1 MRKFLAIIT
10 IFLGLSVSLQADQR
24 LIITSHD
31 TDNQL
36 NYSDTSIARASF
48 SEPGVC
54 LALSG
59 GGARGL
65 AQIGVLEVLE
75 ENNIP
80 IKFIAGTSMG
90 AIVGGLYCSG
100 YSAKELHELVLDIDW
115 RELFSSTPIRSSL
128 LTSAK
133 GRSEKALLKI
143 GLEKW
148 RPAIPRGITAGQKLS
163 NLLTRLCYRA
173 GVRSTIS
180 FDFLNP
186 PFRATA
192 TDLVSGKLEV
202 ISSGD
207 LAEAMRASMSFPVGF
222 TPVATGDKLYVD
234 GGLVNP
240 VPVELCRSIAGG
252 PVIAVNTTSPLL
264 PVDEISDAIDMANQ
278 STTVMSLNNLN
289 QQLSEAEIVIEP
301 GLGYH
306 KSFDFD
312 NIKELIDSG
321 RQATLELLPFIRQSL
336 HTEIP
341 VSHKEFKIVETR
353 IAGLKSL
360 PESYFMAALNDSSY
374 LSRHDIEENLR
385 AIEKTGFVNSAHAEL
400 IPATSS
406 YNLVYVVDDNPRIKG
421 FAFSGMTVISP
432 QTLLKQMKSEVGQIA
447 NYNTLLADS
456 KNIERL
462 YANSGYTLARVLQLR
477 VDSKTGI
484 VSIAIDEGRIDNIS
498 VKGNERTK
506 NWVVFRDMK
515 LHENELFTARKAQQ
529 SLDNL
534 YATGLF
540 ETVKLT
546 AQPETPGVDINVKV
560 EEKSFDYLR
569 AGARYDNEYKAA
581 GFVDLVASNIVGT
594 GNEAYLSCQLG
605 ERKRAY
611 QLTMKSDRIFR
622 TYLTYRLSL
631 NHSLFK
637 RNHYI
642 DHESAGY
649 LSEMSTGIDF
659 EIGQHFARLGKL
671 SAVFGL
677 YRHIYD
683 TPGQSRSTDRRQVSI
698 AIRSLVDTF
707 NSLPIPE
714 KGKLHQFEL
723 EFARDILGGEMLYTK
738 FYTSIEAYYPLVHG
752 LNFHP
757 RAELGFFNTTPPY
770 FKQFSLGG
778 RNSFYGLFSDEYLGA
793 KILDGSFELRQKLTD
808 YLYITGRYDLGKVW
822 NKLESIRFD
831 ELEHAIGGS
840 LIFKTMIGPVG
851 LAYGRTSDGL
861 DAFYFYAGY
870 DY

>member
-1 MRKFLAIIT
+1 M
-10 IFLGLSVSLQADQR
+10 LGLSVSLNADQR
-24 LIITSHD
+24 LIITSHSS
-31 TDNQL
+31 DNQL

-48 SEPGVC
+48 TEPGVC

-80 IKFIAGTSMG
+80 IKFVAGTSMG

-100 YSAKELHELVLDIDW
+100 YTAKELHELVKNIDW
-115 RELFSSTPIRSSL
+115 RELFSSAPIRSSI

-133 GRSEKALLKI
+133 GRSEKALVKI
-143 GLEKW
+143 GFEKW
-148 RPAIPRGITAGQKLS
+148 RPALPRGITAGQKLS

-192 TDLVSGKLEV
+192 TDLVSGRLEV

-222 TPVATGDKLYVD
+222 TPVATGGKLYVD

-240 VPVELCRSIAGG
+240 VPVDLCRNVAGG
-252 PVIAVNTTSPLL
+252 PVIAVNTTAPLL

-278 STTVMSLNNLN
+278 STTVMSLSNLN
-289 QQLSEAEIVIEP
+289 KQLSQAEIVIAP
-301 GLGYH
+301 DLGYH
-306 KSFDFD
+306 KSFDFE
-312 NIKELIDSG
+312 NIEDVINAG
-321 RQATLELLPFIRQSL
+321 RQATIELLPFIRQSL
-336 HTEIP
+336 NAETA
-341 VSHKEFKIVETR
+341 VSPKEFEITGTYVT
-353 IAGLKSL
+353 GLKNL
-360 PESYFMAALNDSSY
+360 PESYFRANLNDSTF
-374 LSRHDIEENLR
+374 LSRYDIEENLR
-385 AIEKTGFVNSAHAEL
+385 AIEKTGFVSGVHAEL
-400 IPATSS
+400 VPTSS
-406 YNLVYVVDDNPRIKG
+406 SYDLIYVVEDNPRIRG

-432 QTLLKQMKSEVGQIA
+432 QTILKQMKSEIGQVA
-447 NYNTLLADS
+447 NYNVLLDDS

-477 VDSKTGI
+477 VDPKTGI
-484 VSIAIDEGRIDNIS
+484 VSIAVDEGRIHNIS

-506 NWVVFRDMK
+506 NWVVFRDMQ
-515 LHENELFTARKAQQ
+515 LHEDDLFKAGKAQQ

-546 AQPETPGVDINVKV
+546 AQPHTPGVDIDVKV

-605 ERKRAY
+605 ERRRAY
-611 QLTMKSDRIFR
+611 QLTAKADRIFR

-631 NHSLFK
+631 NHLLFK
-637 RNHYI
+637 RNYYI
-642 DHESAGY
+642 DHERAGF
-649 LSEMSTGIDF
+649 LNEMSTGMEF
-659 EIGQHFARLGKL
+659 EIGQHFARLGKV

-677 YRHIYD
+677 YRHIYN
-683 TPGQSRSTDRRQVSI
+683 TPSELHSTDRRQVSI

-714 KGKLHQFEL
+714 RGKLHQFEL
-723 EFARDILGGEMLYTK
+723 EFSRDILGGELLYTK

-770 FKQFSLGG
+770 FKQFTLGG

-822 NKLESIRFD
+822 NKLESIRLD
-831 ELEHAIGGS
+831 QLEHAIGGS
-840 LIFKTMIGPVG
+840 LFLKTVIGPVG
-851 LAYGRTSDGL
+851 IAYGRTSGGL